1 MFLRHL
7 IAVLSFGRITQVKPH
22 KLLNNAE
29 LLYVNNHIR
38 NYDDYQMHVQ
48 MCNTTTVTARHIGS
62 FAEQG
67 GEVVMHGDQR
77 QRQLD
82 RD

>member
-1 MFLRHL
+1 
-7 IAVLSFGRITQVKPH
+7 
-22 KLLNNAE
+22 
-29 LLYVNNHIR
+29 
-38 NYDDYQMHVQ
+38 MHVQ
-48 MCNTTTVTARHIGS
+48 MCNTTTVMARHIGS